1 MPKPLNLVGKRF
13 GKLEVLKRVENTKIK
28 LTYWLCKCD
37 CGNTKV
43 VRGSH
48 LTAGKI
54 KSCGCLS
61 AEMARER
68 AFTHKLSKTRLYHIY
83 LGMKARCYNPKNET
97 YRIYGGRG
105 IKVCDEWKNDF
116 MTFYN
121 WAINNGHREDLSID
135 RIDVNGNYEPT
146 NCRWATP
153 KEQSNNTRRCIY
165 VTYKNETHTIT
176 EWGRIL
182 KIDTDTLLTRYQRNK
197 DNLDRVFYKGDL
209 RFCPKNKEVR

>member
-13 GKLEVLKRVENTKIK
+13 GRLEVLKRVENTKRK

-43 VRGSH
+43 IRGTH
-48 LTAGKI
+48 LVAGKI
-54 KSCGCLS
+54 KSCGCIS
-61 AEMARER
+61 IEKVKKRQT
-68 AFTHKLSKTRLYHIY
+68 THNLSKTRLYHIY
-83 LGMKARCYNPKNET
+83 LGIKARCYNPKNEC

-105 IKVCDEWKNDF
+105 ITMCDDWKNDF
-116 MTFYN
+116 LSFYN

-135 RIDVNGNYEPT
+135 RIDVNGNYEPN

-165 VTYKNETHTIT
+165 VTYNNETHTIT
-176 EWGRIL
+176 EWARFFG
-182 KIDTDTLLTRYQRNK
+182 IDEEVIRTRYHRNK
-197 DNLDRVFYKGDL
+197 NNLGRVFYKGDL
-209 RFCPKNKEVR
+209 RYCPKKEQK